1 MSVFSQIEKIKSFVD
16 KSKEKKLE
24 NFSSLEIP
32 PLSIQNLEA
41 THHRCSP
48 MEKTMFTDLE
58 KKFLLR
64 LMHAEHKKITTDLAA
79 ILTEEQIESTKKMIS
94 GLIKKIGEN
103 VAPKKDI
110 AELLEIDN
118 QVSFDGVVLT
128 KNGKPVARL
137 KN

>member
-1 MSVFSQIEKIKSFVD
+1 
-16 KSKEKKLE
+16 
-24 NFSSLEIP
+24 
-32 PLSIQNLEA
+32 
-41 THHRCSP
+41 
-48 MEKTMFTDLE
+48 
-58 KKFLLR
+58 
-64 LMHAEHKKITTDLAA
+64 MHAEHKKITTDLAA